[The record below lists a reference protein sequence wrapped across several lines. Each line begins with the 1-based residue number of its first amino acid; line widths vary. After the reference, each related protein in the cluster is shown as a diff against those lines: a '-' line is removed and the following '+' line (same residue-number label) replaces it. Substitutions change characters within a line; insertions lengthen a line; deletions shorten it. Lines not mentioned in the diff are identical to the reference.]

1 MSTIHTLMTVLA
13 SAAGLVGAAA
23 VFAGWLRAA
32 TVLLPVSF
40 TVFAAQAAA
49 DGDYWASVLLAG
61 AALSVPLV
69 AWQHARVVRRRA
81 RAEVAR

>member
-1 MSTIHTLMTVLA
+1 MPTVHMIVTVLA
-13 SAAGLVGAAA
+13 LAAGMVGAAA
-23 VFAGWLRAA
+23 AYCGWFRLAAPPLVVCFA
-32 TVLLPVSF
+32 T
-40 TVFAAQAAA
+40 FAAQAAA